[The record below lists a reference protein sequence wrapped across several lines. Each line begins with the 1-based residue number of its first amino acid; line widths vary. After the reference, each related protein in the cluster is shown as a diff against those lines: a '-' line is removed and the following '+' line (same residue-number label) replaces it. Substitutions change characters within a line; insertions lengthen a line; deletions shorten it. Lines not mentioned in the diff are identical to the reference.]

1 MPRGSLVV
9 VAGVLVV
16 LLGQT
21 HQATSLAKEG
31 QSISLKVFKRH
42 MSEDLVRLE
51 VCDCEEA
58 TGDPQGLSCSKEGYF
73 VASFEREG
81 QWAMGGEPVPLSKAV
96 CCRPCLPEDKI
107 AVEGLGRKLERPS
120 DAIAVV
126 SVGCHPS
133 SNTESAFQ
141 CERDARGNSKSFVVG
156 FTNIGRVFAPGEAAY
171 YPLDASECCIPSLL
185 MDTGHTVPIE
195 ACDCTN
201 KDDADFRISCG
212 GKQTDRLLTGYDSF
226 RIAPNGHNVPVGDA
240 SCCGM
245 CVRNVTDPSPIDCSS
260 LDNCNGRGSCILGR
274 CECHKGWTGA
284 NCGIRSGDGGDIP
297 GWAIVL
303 IVIGSSL
310 LGVIIL
316 GLLAYVA
323 ELILDWREDQHDG
336 EDEDAD
342 SQTQPLLIRI
352 DRDDDGSVGSQDT
365 ESSEDS
371 DIEERIHTAEQELNH
386 ESDQE
391 ADGME
396 EEEEEEPNPEGLEE
410 QSTSAPTA
418 AGLTEMEHQQE
429 EEAPDQRDSDIIDT
443 EIVKKKLR
451 TGTGPLAE
459 VLCNVCMDRPV
470 QAVVVPCGHACMCR
484 RCCRRLHR
492 CPLCRTV
499 IARRQKLYV

>member
-1 MPRGSLVV
+1 MPRRFLSVV
-9 VAGVLVV
+9 VAALLVV
-16 LLGQT
+16 LLIQT
-21 HQATSLAKEG
+21 HQAA
-31 QSISLKVFKRH
+31 SLKEDPSINMKALDKH
-42 MSEDLVRLE
+42 TSKDLVRLE
-51 VCDCEEA
+51 ICDCEEA

-107 AVEGLGRKLERPS
+107 TVEKGQLEWPS
-120 DAIAVV
+120 DAVAVV

-141 CERDARGNSKSFVVG
+141 CERDARGKSKSFIVG
-156 FTNIGRVFAPGEAAY
+156 FTNIGRVFAPGEPAY

-201 KDDADFRISCG
+201 KDDAEFRISCG

-245 CVRNVTDPSPIDCSS
+245 CVRNVTDPSPVDCSS

-274 CECHKGWTGA
+274 CECHKGWAGA
-284 NCGIRSGDGGDIP
+284 NCGIRSGDTGDIP

-336 EDEDAD
+336 DDEDGD

-371 DIEERIHTAEQELNH
+371 DIEERIHTAEQELNQ

-391 ADGME
+391 SIE
-396 EEEEEEPNPEGLEE
+396 EEEGEEPNAEDLEE

-418 AGLTEMEHQQE
+418 AAGLTAMEHQQE
-429 EEAPDQRDSDIIDT
+429 EETHDQREPEIIDT

-451 TGTGPLAE
+451 AGTGPLAE
-459 VLCNVCMDRPV
+459 VICNVCMDRPV
-470 QAVVVPCGHACMCR
+470 QTVVVPCGHACMCR

>member
-1 MPRGSLVV
+1 MPRGFLAAVV
-9 VAGVLVV
+9 VVFLVEMGRAV
-16 LLGQT
+16 VVKEDVIRVGKR
-21 HQATSLAKEG
+21 TSK
-31 QSISLKVFKRH
+31 
-42 MSEDLVRLE
+42 DLVRLE
-51 VCDCEEA
+51 MCDCEEA

-81 QWAMGGEPVPLSKAV
+81 QWAMGGEPVPLSKAL
-96 CCRPCLPEDKI
+96 CCRPCLPGDKI
-107 AVEGLGRKLERPS
+107 AVEGKERRVERPS
-120 DAIAVV
+120 EAVAVV

-141 CERDARGNSKSFVVG
+141 CERDAQGNSKSFVVG

-185 MDTGHTVPIE
+185 MDTGRTVPIE

-201 KDDADFRISCG
+201 KDDAEFRVSCG
-212 GKQTDRLLTGYDSF
+212 GKQTDRVLTGYDSF

-245 CVRNVTDPSPIDCSS
+245 CVRNVTDPSPMDCSS
-260 LDNCNGRGSCILGR
+260 LNNCNGRGSCILGR
-274 CECHKGWTGA
+274 CECHKGWAGA
-284 NCGIRSGDGGDIP
+284 NCGIRSGNSGDIP

-323 ELILDWREDQHDG
+323 ELILDWREDQMDVEDDDG
-336 EDEDAD
+336 D

-365 ESSEDS
+365 EASEDS
-371 DIEERIHTAEQELNH
+371 DIEERIHTVEQELND

-391 ADGME
+391 HEALEEQE
-396 EEEEEEPNPEGLEE
+396 EEERHPEVSEE

-418 AGLTEMEHQQE
+418 AGLADMERQE
-429 EEAPDQRDSDIIDT
+429 GEEGQDVIDT
-443 EIVKKKLR
+443 EIVKRKLR
-451 TGTGPLAE
+451 AGTGPLAE
-459 VLCNVCMDRPV
+459 IICNVCMDRPV
-470 QAVVVPCGHACMCR
+470 QTVVVPCGHACMCR

-499 IARRQKLYV
+499 IARRQKLFV